1 MYGCEIMKP
10 MAMPRTICLLVT
22 VFLLCTFTLKGQVGT
37 SLNQDPFTSQGGR
50 NMGGMGGGPAMMV
63 PSNLNGF
70 GIFSVSAFGGYSTYP
85 LFNPATSRFGSVGSS
100 LTGGM
105 VSVGYGRVLGER
117 SRFAILYAPGIIVR
131 PSDLGR
137 SRANHLLSLNFTQGL
152 TPRLSMGVSIFATYA
167 ELDQFAFSPA
177 RFSLVTA
184 APGSFDDLANA
195 IAGGQYSNSQIASL
209 LTGTPVLES
218 AARSSIYGNQTLTAN
233 AQFRLSYQAA
243 PRLTIGLYGGGNR
256 YQSVGIKGDDLDR
269 RALIPIT
276 NGLTSGVNIS
286 YGFSRQTSVGGNVGV
301 TKTDS
306 RITQATYVTYTGNI
320 SHRFG
325 QKAALSLQG
334 GSGSSFQT
342 NQQFISGPARRGQRY
357 LAGATLGVQ
366 ATTSQMFML
375 QVNRTFVDNFGLGL
389 HRTVSAIASWSYA
402 PTGSQWTGTFS
413 GGYQEATTGLLAEGG
428 KLKGTFIG
436 LGINR
441 KLGMHWG
448 IGTQAYYSWTNNTL
462 GASVTGAN
470 SQGTF
475 ERVGARLVITW
486 YPKPLEY

>member
-1 MYGCEIMKP
+1 
-10 MAMPRTICLLVT
+10 MALSRTICLIGIIFPLSVS
-22 VFLLCTFTLKGQVGT
+22 TLKGQVNT
-37 SLNQDPFTSQGGR
+37 SLNQDPFTAQGGR
-50 NMGGMGGGPAMMV
+50 NMGGMGGGPTMMV

-70 GIFSVSAFGGYSTYP
+70 GLFSVSAFGGYSTYP
-85 LFNPATSRFGSVGSS
+85 LFNPSTSRFGSVGSS

-105 VSVGYGRVLGER
+105 ASMGYGRVLGER
-117 SRFAILYAPGIIVR
+117 SRFAILYTPGVIVR

-137 SRANHLLSLNFTQGL
+137 SRANHLLSINLAQGL
-152 TPRLSMGVSIFATYA
+152 TSRLSLGISVFATYA

-177 RFSLVTA
+177 RFSLVTG

-218 AARSSIYGNQTLTAN
+218 AARSSIYGNQALTAN

-243 PRLTIGLYGGGNR
+243 PRFTIGFYGGGNR

-286 YGFSRQTSVGGNVGV
+286 YGFSPRTSVGGNVGM

-306 RITQATYVTYTGNI
+306 RVAEVTYVTYTGNL

-325 QKAALSLQG
+325 QKVALNVQG
-334 GSGSSFQT
+334 GTGNTFQT
-342 NQQFISGPARRGQRY
+342 IRRSTAGLTGTGQRY
-357 LAGATLGVQ
+357 LAGATLAVQ
-366 ATTSQMFML
+366 ATTSQTFML
-375 QVNRTFVDNFGLGL
+375 QANRTFVDNFGLGL
-389 HRTVSAIASWSYA
+389 RRTVSSMASWSYA
-402 PTGSQWTGTFS
+402 PSGSHWTGTLY
-413 GGYQEATTGLLAEGG
+413 GGYQESIGSLAGGG

-436 LGINR
+436 LGVNR

-462 GASVTGAN
+462 GSSITGAS

-475 ERVGARLVITW
+475 DRVGARLVITW
-486 YPKPLEY
+486 YPRPVEY